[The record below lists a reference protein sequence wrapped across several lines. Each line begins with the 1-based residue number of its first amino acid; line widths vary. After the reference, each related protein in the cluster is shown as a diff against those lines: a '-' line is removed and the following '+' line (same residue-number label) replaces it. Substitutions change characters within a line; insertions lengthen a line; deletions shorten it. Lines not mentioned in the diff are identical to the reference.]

1 MDNGLAIEMK
11 ENSVFNRGKEEMK
24 KFGSAFFIVNALIA
38 YLFAVLIYTDIIP
51 VTKEIVTMLLI
62 VVGSCFL
69 SFSTNVGDD

>member
-1 MDNGLAIEMK
+1 
-11 ENSVFNRGKEEMK
+11 MK